1 MRSDLVR
8 TIKGFEREFSG
19 NNTSL
24 YKEDRMEF
32 LRKREEYIAKR
43 LAEIKDEE

>member
-1 MRSDLVR
+1 MGNDLVR
-8 TIKGFEREFSG
+8 TIKGFEREFLDS
-19 NNTSL
+19 NLEL

-43 LAEIKDEE
+43 LVEKKNE